1 MIKIRMADEPVSKMV
16 VNAAEELTGCNGGL
30 QLGGGAGRGG
40 GGSLD
45 LKVVC
50 RLV

>member
-16 VNAAEELTGCNGGL
+16 VNAAEELTGSNGGL
-30 QLGGGAGRGG
+30 QLGGGG